1 MYRLSRLN
9 TCVQLKYSELR
20 WEKTSCFSSIENKVF
35 FSFQSKKS
43 DVAAKAVRT
52 FNPNIKIDA
61 LSERVGTETESI
73 FTDDF
78 FNDLNG
84 VLNALDNV
92 DARLLYLLYLRSCF
106 MI

>member
-1 MYRLSRLN
+1 M
-9 TCVQLKYSELR
+9 
-20 WEKTSCFSSIENKVF
+20 
-35 FSFQSKKS
+35 SFQSKKS

-92 DARLLYLLYLRSCF
+92 DARLLYLTSLSTQLLHDITLWLQYRAGTF
-106 MI
+106 